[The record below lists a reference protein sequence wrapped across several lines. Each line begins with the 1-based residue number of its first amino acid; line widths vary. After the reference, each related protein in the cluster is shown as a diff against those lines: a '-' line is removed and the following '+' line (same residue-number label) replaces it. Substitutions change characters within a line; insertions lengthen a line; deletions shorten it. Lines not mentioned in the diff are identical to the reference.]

1 MPKMLS
7 LQGTGKTKIMGTRL
21 IDLLI
26 FLGDPELE
34 ERWGGVGWDTHPVFV
49 IRGGDGQENEGL
61 NTTDPIPSTATGFFL
76 STYRSSL
83 FYGCTY
89 IQNSTS
95 I

>member
-34 ERWGGVGWDTHPVFV
+34 ERWGGVGH
-49 IRGGDGQENEGL
+49 
-61 NTTDPIPSTATGFFL
+61 S
-76 STYRSSL
+76 SSL
-83 FYGCTY
+83 CDKGRGW
-89 IQNSTS
+89 SGK
-95 I
+95 